1 MKNKSKLDEI
11 KNNFMLFTDPMEI
24 ISQLVDIGK
33 KAHNLNEEQKNTD
46 NIIDGCT
53 SKAWLVISQ
62 LDKNCYA
69 IKTDSDSHI
78 VSGLLYLLSL
88 AIDNESKEFI
98 DKLDPIMILNLV
110 GLDGHISSQR
120 TNGFISAV
128 ETLKKRII

>member
-1 MKNKSKLDEI
+1 MIYTIIN
-11 KNNFMLFTDPMEI
+11 LF
-24 ISQLVDIGK
+24 
-33 KAHNLNEEQKNTD
+33 
-46 NIIDGCT
+46 
-53 SKAWLVISQ
+53 Q
-62 LDKNCYA
+62 LDKNCYT

-110 GLDGHISSQR
+110 GLDGHITSQR

-128 ETLKKRII
+128 ETLKKRIL